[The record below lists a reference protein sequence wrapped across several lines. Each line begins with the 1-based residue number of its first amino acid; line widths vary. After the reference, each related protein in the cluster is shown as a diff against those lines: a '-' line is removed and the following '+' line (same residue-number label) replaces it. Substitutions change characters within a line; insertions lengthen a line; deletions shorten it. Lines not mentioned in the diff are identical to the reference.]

1 MNKLPLSL
9 LIALILT
16 GKAFAESP
24 VEEKRVR
31 AVVQSFYACF
41 NSHGWTQ
48 ATDYTTKDW
57 NHINPGGGWTRGRA
71 AVLKELEEV
80 HNTFLKGVSDTIEE
94 VDVRFASGNVAVVT
108 VTSRMSTFTMP
119 DGVRHENEQHLR
131 TFVIVRRNDRWLI
144 MQDQNTAVASPQ
156 A

>member
-1 MNKLPLSL
+1 MKTPLFV
-9 LIALILT
+9 LIALLVA
-16 GKAFAESP
+16 GEAFAESS

-31 AVVQSFYACF
+31 AVVESFYAGF
-41 NSHGWTQ
+41 NSHGW
-48 ATDYTTKDW
+48 ARAADYTTEDW

-80 HNTFLKGVSDTIEE
+80 HSTFLKGVSDTIEE
-94 VDVRFASGNVAVVT
+94 MAVRFANADVAVVT
-108 VTSRMSTFTMP
+108 VSSRMSTFTMP

-131 TFVIVRRNDRWLI
+131 TFVVVRRDDRWLI
-144 MQDQNTAVASPQ
+144 MQDQNTAVARPP